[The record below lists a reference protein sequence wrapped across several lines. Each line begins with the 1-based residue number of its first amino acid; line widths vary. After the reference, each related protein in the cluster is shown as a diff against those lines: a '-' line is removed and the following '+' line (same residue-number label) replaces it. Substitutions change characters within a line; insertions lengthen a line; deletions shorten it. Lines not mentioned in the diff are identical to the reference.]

1 MKSRLGLL
9 LALCAF
15 LLAPSCSSDKSA
27 SGKRVIAVIPKG
39 TTHEFW
45 KSIHAGAKV
54 AADEL
59 GVEII
64 WKGPLREDD
73 RNEQIKVVENFNMRR
88 VDGIVLAPLDETALV
103 PVCKESFDLGI
114 PVVIV
119 DSGLNWDGM
128 ASFIATDNYQGGV
141 LAGREMGRLM
151 KGKGKIVVMRYVEG
165 SASTAKRENGFL
177 ETVEKEFPGIEVL
190 SSNQYSGATTEG
202 GYSTSEALLAA
213 HPDVEGVFCSNEPG
227 ASGMLGALQDSGRA
241 GQVHFVGFDASERLN
256 KGLRDGHINAL
267 VIQNPVRMGELGV
280 RSIVDFLDG
289 KTVEARVDTGC
300 VVVTP
305 ENVDQPE
312 IQALLSPDLS
322 VLDD

>member
-1 MKSRLGLL
+1 MKSRIGLL
-9 LALCAF
+9 LAFALF
-15 LLAPSCSSDKSA
+15 VVVPSCSSEKNA

-103 PVCKESFDLGI
+103 KVCQESRDLGI

-119 DSGLNWDGM
+119 DSSLKWDGM

-141 LAGREMGRLM
+141 LAGREMGRLLD
-151 KGKGKIVVMRYVEG
+151 GKGKLVMMRYVEG
-165 SASTAKRENGFL
+165 SASTDKRENGFL
-177 ETVEKEFPGIEVL
+177 ETITTEFPDIEVL

-213 HPDVEGVFCSNEPG
+213 HPDVEGVFASNEPG
-227 ASGMLGALQDSGRA
+227 ASGMLGALKDSGRA
-241 GQVHFVGFDASERLN
+241 GKIHFVGFDASERLN
-256 KGLRDGHINAL
+256 KGLRDGHISAL
-267 VIQNPVRMGELGV
+267 IIQDPVRMGELGV

-289 KTVEARVDTGC
+289 KKVESYIDTGC

-305 ENVDQPE
+305 ENVDNPE